1 MCAQMLTSSKGG
13 ELISF
18 KVNGEERIH
27 QGENC
32 IDENG
37 KIYWKRHS
45 PVLFPI
51 VGKLKKNTTLIGGRT
66 FEIMQHGFARDMEF
80 EPITKLDNFHS
91 YVLKSNKYTIA
102 RYPYE
107 FALYNTYRTEGNKLT
122 TIYKVVNTGL
132 INLPF
137 GIGGHP
143 AFKIDQEEL
152 KQGHYYLEFEEP
164 EEKIHFL
171 YLVDGLIGTDYARNR
186 VMEKKFIPLDSHT
199 FDNDALIMK
208 NITSHKIS
216 LVNYAMKK
224 RLLTMDFT
232 GFAYLAIWSKPNA
245 PFICI
250 EPWYA
255 TADSIKSSGVFTQKP
270 DLISLKTDEEF
281 ECKYTVE
288 FFWFGSQGTVPT
300 ETNVAH
306 RGLSPT
312 RQMR

>member
-1 MCAQMLTSSKGG
+1 MDTQMLTTNKGG

-18 KVNGEERIH
+18 KINGEEKMH
-27 QGENC
+27 QGESC

-37 KIYWKRHS
+37 RAYWKRHS

-51 VGKLKKNTTLIGGRT
+51 VGKLKKNKTLIGGRT
-66 FEIMQHGFARDMEF
+66 YEMPQHGFARDSEF

-91 YVLKSNKYTIA
+91 YVLRSNKYTLA
-102 RYPYE
+102 KYPYE
-107 FALYNTYRTEGNKLT
+107 FELYNTYRTEENKLT

-152 KQGHYYLEFEEP
+152 KKGHYYLEFEQE

-171 YLVDGLIGTDYARNR
+171 YLIDGLIGTEYAKNP
-186 VMEKKFIPLDSHT
+186 MENKKIIPIGTHT

-208 NITSHKIS
+208 GITSNKIS
-216 LVNYAMKK
+216 LKK
-224 RLLTMDFT
+224 RITEETILTMDFT
-232 GFAYLAIWSKPNA
+232 DFPYLAIWSKPNA

-250 EPWYA
+250 EPWFS
-255 TADSIKSSGVFTQKP
+255 TADTVKGSGVFTQKR
-270 DLISLKTDEEF
+270 DLISLKPNDEF
-281 ECKYTVE
+281 ECKYTVT
-288 FFWFGSQGTVPT
+288 FQ
-300 ETNVAH
+300 
-306 RGLSPT
+306 
-312 RQMR
+312 

>member
-1 MCAQMLTSSKGG
+1 MDTQMLTTNKGG

-18 KVNGEERIH
+18 KINGEEKMH
-27 QGENC
+27 QGESC

-37 KIYWKRHS
+37 KVYWKRHS

-51 VGKLKKNTTLIGGRT
+51 VGKLKKNKTLIGGRT
-66 FEIMQHGFARDMEF
+66 YELPQHGFARDLEF

-91 YVLKSNKYTIA
+91 YVLKSNKYTLA
-102 RYPYE
+102 KYPYE
-107 FALYNTYRTEGNKLT
+107 FELYNTYRTEGNKLT

-152 KQGHYYLEFEEP
+152 KKGHYYLEFEQE

-171 YLVDGLIGTDYARNR
+171 YLIDGLIGTEYAKNP
-186 VMEKKFIPLDSHT
+186 MENKKIIPIGPHT

-208 NITSHKIS
+208 GITSNKIS
-216 LVNYAMKK
+216 LKK
-224 RLLTMDFT
+224 RITEETVLTMDFT
-232 GFAYLAIWSKPNA
+232 DFPYLAIWSKPNA

-250 EPWYA
+250 EPWFSM
-255 TADSIKSSGVFTQKP
+255 ADTVKGSGVFTQKR
-270 DLISLKTDEEF
+270 DLISLKPNDSF
-281 ECKYTVE
+281 ECKYTIIFKE
-288 FFWFGSQGTVPT
+288 
-300 ETNVAH
+300 
-306 RGLSPT
+306 
-312 RQMR
+312 

>member
-1 MCAQMLTSSKGG
+1 MKRQKEGEVPYLYTQMLTSSIGG

-18 KVNGEERIH
+18 KVDGKERIH
-27 QGENC
+27 QGEDC
-32 IDENG
+32 IDEKG
-37 KIYWKRHS
+37 KVYWKRHA

-51 VGKLKKNTTLIGGRT
+51 VGKLKKNKTLIGGRT
-66 FEIMQHGFARDMEF
+66 FELMQHGFARDMEF
-80 EPITKLDNFHS
+80 EPITKLENFHS
-91 YVLKSNKYTIA
+91 YVLKSNRYTIA

-107 FALYNTYRTEGNKLT
+107 FALYHTYRAEENKLT

-143 AFKIDQEEL
+143 AFIINQEEL
-152 KQGHYYLEFEEP
+152 KKGHYYLEFEEP

-171 YLVDGLIGTDYARNR
+171 YLVDGLIGTDYAKNR
-186 VMEKKFIPLDSHT
+186 IVEKKYIMLDSHT

-208 NITSHKIS
+208 GITSHKIS
-216 LVNYAMKK
+216 LVNYHQGK
-224 RLLTMDFT
+224 RELTMDFT
-232 GFAYLAIWSKPNA
+232 GFPYLAIWSKPNA

-250 EPWYA
+250 EPWYS
-255 TADSIKSSGVFTQKP
+255 TADNIKSTGVFTQKP

-288 FFWFGSQGTVPT
+288 FF
-300 ETNVAH
+300 
-306 RGLSPT
+306 
-312 RQMR
+312 